1 MSLELHKLRK
11 RFGAVTA
18 VDGVSLEVRS
28 GEFFSLLGP
37 SGCGKTTI
45 LRTVAGILQPDEGTV
60 RLEGRDVTRLPVHA
74 RNMTLVF
81 QSYALFPHLTVFE
94 NVAFGLRMRKTP
106 EAEVRRRVDEA
117 LDLVRLGGFQTRYP
131 AQVSGGQQQ
140 RVALARSLVVHPAL
154 LLLDE
159 PLSNLDARLR
169 EEMRT
174 EIRMIQRKVGIT
186 TILVTHDIHEA
197 FALSDRLAVLNAG
210 RIEQLGTPLEIYQ
223 QPRTRFVAEFAG
235 QSNHFEARVL
245 AAEHGRARV
254 RTGHGIDL
262 WVGLRGT
269 APAMNAALLVML
281 RPERVRLG
289 AASGANCFPA
299 TVSEVTFL
307 GGMTAYRL
315 AVGKGEVFAH
325 VTNTGARSYA
335 VGEALTVAWDD
346 DDCISLAAH

>member
-18 VDGVSLEVRS
+18 IDDVSLEVRS
-28 GEFFSLLGP
+28 SEFFSLLGP

-45 LRTVAGILQPDEGTV
+45 LRIVAGILQPDGGTV

-94 NVAFGLRMRKTP
+94 NVAFGLRMRGTP
-106 EAEVRRRVDEA
+106 ETELRRRVDEA
-117 LDLVRLGGFQTRYP
+117 LDLVRLGGFQARYP
-131 AQVSGGQQQ
+131 AQISGGQQQ

-186 TILVTHDIHEA
+186 TVLVTHDIHEA
-197 FALSDRLAVLNAG
+197 FALSDRIAVLNAG
-210 RIEQLGTPLEIYQ
+210 RVEQLGTPIEIYQ

-235 QSNHFEARVL
+235 QSNHFEGRVT
-245 AAEHGRARV
+245 AIERGRARV

-262 WVGLRGT
+262 WVTPRGT
-269 APAMNAALLVML
+269 APAMDAALWIML

-289 AASGANCFPA
+289 ASTGANCFPA
-299 TVSEVTFL
+299 TVAEVTYL
-307 GGMTAYRL
+307 GGLTAYRL
-315 AVGKGEVFAH
+315 AVGSGEVFAH
-325 VTNTGARSYA
+325 VQNTGARDYA
-335 VGEALTVAWDD
+335 AGESLTVAWDD
-346 DDCISLAAH
+346 DDSVSLAAQ

>member
-94 NVAFGLRMRKTP
+94 NVAFGLRMRRTG
-106 EAEVRRRVDEA
+106 EDEVRRRVDEA
-117 LDLVRLGGFQTRYP
+117 LDLVRLGGFQARYP
-131 AQVSGGQQQ
+131 AQISGGQQQ
-140 RVALARSLVVHPAL
+140 RVALARALVVHPAM

-197 FALSDRLAVLNAG
+197 FALSDRIAVLNAG
-210 RIEQLGTPLEIYQ
+210 RVEQLGTPLEIYQ

-235 QSNHFEARVL
+235 QSNHFEGRVT
-245 AAEHGRARV
+245 AAEQGRV
-254 RTGHGIDL
+254 RVATAHGIDL
-262 WVGLRGT
+262 WVAPRGN
-269 APAMNAALLVML
+269 APASDAAMWVML

-289 AASGANCFPA
+289 ATGGANCFPA
-299 TVSEVTFL
+299 RVTEVTYL

-315 AVGKGEVFAH
+315 AVGTGEIFAH
-325 VTNTGARSYA
+325 KQDTGARSYA
-335 VGEALTVAWDD
+335 VGEALTVGWDEN
-346 DDCISLAAH
+346 DCVSLAAP

>member
-1 MSLELHKLRK
+1 MSLQLHKLRK
-11 RFGAVTA
+11 RFGVVTA
-18 VDGVSLEVRS
+18 VDDVSLEVRS

-45 LRTVAGILQPDEGTV
+45 LRTIAGILQPDEGTV

-106 EAEVRRRVDEA
+106 EGDVRRRVDEA
-117 LDLVRLGGFQTRYP
+117 LDLVRLGGFQARYP

-140 RVALARSLVVHPAL
+140 RVALARALVVHPAL

-159 PLSNLDARLR
+159 PLSNLDTRLR
-169 EEMRT
+169 EEMRA

-197 FALSDRLAVLNAG
+197 FALSDRIAVLSAG

-235 QSNHFEARVL
+235 QSNHFEGKVIAVERGRTRV
-245 AAEHGRARV
+245 ATA
-254 RTGHGIDL
+254 HGIDL
-262 WVGLRGT
+262 WV
-269 APAMNAALLVML
+269 APREAPVASDAALWVML

-289 AASGANCFPA
+289 VSGGANCFPA
-299 TVSEVTFL
+299 TVTEVTYL
-307 GGMTAYRL
+307 GGLTAYRL
-315 AVGKGEVFAH
+315 GVGKGEIFAH
-325 VTNTGARSYA
+325 VQNTGAESYA
-335 VGEALTVAWDD
+335 VGEALTVGWNEN
-346 DDCISLAAH
+346 DCVSLAAR